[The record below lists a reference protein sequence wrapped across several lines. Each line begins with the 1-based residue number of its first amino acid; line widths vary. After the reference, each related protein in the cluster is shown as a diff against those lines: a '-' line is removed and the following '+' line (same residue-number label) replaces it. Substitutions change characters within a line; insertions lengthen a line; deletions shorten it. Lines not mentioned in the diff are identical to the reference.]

1 MDVSAKDSWSQ
12 QLNQLQSMQQL
23 KVSQKVYAHIA
34 LRGDSQGIVGL
45 FSRKNLKPFPSEPK
59 KLIALYNVEKPGNLG
74 AIART
79 ADGLGVEGI
88 ILIDSKM
95 NELHHNAVR
104 SSIGAL
110 FSVPV
115 IHFSSQ
121 EFLEFAAKQKI
132 NIMLASGDAKAEIA
146 EISFDSKHV
155 VVLGSEA
162 FGVEGF
168 EREVKRLGSED
179 KINKFKICLL
189 YTSPSP
195 RDRG

>member
-1 MDVSAKDSWSQ
+1 MPALEHSSSYKEVSSTSNPTVTYACKVRNKSKFAREEDLIFVEGQRECQRAIDCGLLVKYFFVCEDLMDVSAKDSWSQ

-88 ILIDSKM
+88 LSLI
-95 NELHHNAVR
+95 H
-104 SSIGAL
+104 I
-110 FSVPV
+110 
-115 IHFSSQ
+115 
-121 EFLEFAAKQKI
+121 
-132 NIMLASGDAKAEIA
+132 
-146 EISFDSKHV
+146 
-155 VVLGSEA
+155 
-162 FGVEGF
+162 
-168 EREVKRLGSED
+168 
-179 KINKFKICLL
+179 
-189 YTSPSP
+189 
-195 RDRG
+195 